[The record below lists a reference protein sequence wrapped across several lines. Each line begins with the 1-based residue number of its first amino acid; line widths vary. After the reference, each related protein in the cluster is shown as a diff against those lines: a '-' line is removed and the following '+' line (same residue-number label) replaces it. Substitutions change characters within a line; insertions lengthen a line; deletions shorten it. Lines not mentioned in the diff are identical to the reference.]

1 MHHLSLYFHFVKLR
15 IRSQMAYRLSFVF
28 DLLAQASISVI
39 DFFMIALLFNRFK
52 QLEGWSLWEVG
63 FLYGM
68 IGICFAV
75 AEMIGRG
82 FDVFQRN
89 VLRGDFD
96 TMLVR
101 PLGTF
106 FQVFSHEFL
115 LRRVGRIAQALVVFV
130 IANSQLTISWSF
142 VKVGYLLVSLV
153 SGTCFFI
160 GLFVIGATSC
170 FWTVQSIEIINIFT
184 NGGVFMG
191 SYPFSIYRW
200 WFRHF
205 FYLYRS
211 IGMCQLFSVSFL
223 IRKNCVF
230 WNLAV
235 RYAIGTFRGVS
246 VSRYHCAVL
255 AMGGLALSKYGTL
268 NGYQFSVSVVG

>member
-1 MHHLSLYFHFVKLR
+1 
-15 IRSQMAYRLSFVF
+15 
-28 DLLAQASISVI
+28 
-39 DFFMIALLFNRFK
+39 MIALLFTRFK
-52 QLEGWSLWEVG
+52 QLAGWSLWEVG

-75 AEMIGRG
+75 AEMMGRG

-89 VLRGDFD
+89 VVSGAFD

-106 FQVFSHEFL
+106 YQVFAHEFL
-115 LRRVGRIAQALVVFV
+115 LRRIGRITQALVVLL
-130 IANSQLTISWSF
+130 IANSQLDISWSLG
-142 VKVGYLLVSLV
+142 KVGFLLVSLV

-205 FYLYRS
+205 FTFIIPLACVNYFPS
-211 IGMCQLFSVSFL
+211 LFL
-223 IRKNCVF
+223 LEKNCVF
-230 WNLAV
+230 WSFAA
-235 RYAIGTFRGVS
+235 RCAISTLCRVPF
-246 VSRYHCAVL
+246 SRCYHAVL
-255 AMGGLALSKYGTL
+255 AMGCVALSKHGAL
-268 NGYQFSVSVVG
+268 DGYKL

>member
-1 MHHLSLYFHFVKLR
+1 MRTLSLYLHFVKLR
-15 IRSQMAYRLSFVF
+15 IRSQMEYRLSFVF
-28 DLLAQASISVI
+28 DLFSQASISVI

-52 QLEGWSLWEVG
+52 ELAGWSLWEVG

-68 IGICFAV
+68 IGVCFAV

-82 FDVFQRN
+82 FDVFQN
-89 VLRGDFD
+89 SVVRGDFD
-96 TMLVR
+96 TILIR

-106 FQVFSHEFL
+106 FQVLSHDFL
-115 LRRVGRIAQALVVFV
+115 LRRVGRFSQAFV
-130 IANSQLTISWSF
+130 ILLIANSQLTISWSF

-205 FYLYRS
+205 FTFIVPLACVNYFPSLFLLEKVTASGASTVGVYLAPFAGFLFFS
-211 IGMCQLFSVSFL
+211 ITMLFW
-223 IRKNCVF
+223 R
-230 WNLAV
+230 WGV
-235 RYAIGTFRGVS
+235 R
-246 VSRYHCAVL
+246 H
-255 AMGGLALSKYGTL
+255 
-268 NGYQFSVSVVG
+268 YQSTGH

>member
-15 IRSQMAYRLSFVF
+15 IRSQMEYRLSFVF
-28 DLLAQASISVI
+28 DVCAQASISVI

-52 QLEGWSLWEVG
+52 ELAGWSLWEVG

-75 AEMIGRG
+75 AEMVGRG

-89 VLRGDFD
+89 IVRGDFD
-96 TMLVR
+96 TVLIR

-106 FQVFSHEFL
+106 FQVFAHEFL
-115 LRRVGRIAQALVVFV
+115 LRRLGRIAQALVVFL
-130 IANSQLTISWSF
+130 IANSQLTVAWSLT
-142 VKVGYLLVSLV
+142 KVGYLLISLV
-153 SGTCFFI
+153 SGTCFFV

-205 FYLYRS
+205 FTFIVPLACVNYFPSLFLLEK
-211 IGMCQLFSVSFL
+211 IGAS
-223 IRKNCVF
+223 
-230 WNLAV
+230 
-235 RYAIGTFRGVS
+235 GVS
-246 VSRYHCAVL
+246 PIGVHLAPFAGFLFLGITVL
-255 AMGGLALSKYGTL
+255 FWRWGVLH
-268 NGYQFSVSVVG
+268 YQSTGF

>member
-15 IRSQMAYRLSFVF
+15 IRSQMAYRLSFVL
-28 DLLAQASISVI
+28 DLFAQASISVI

-52 QLEGWSLWEVG
+52 QLAGWSLWEVG

-82 FDVFQRN
+82 FDAFQGSI
-89 VLRGDFD
+89 VRGDFD
-96 TMLVR
+96 TILIR
-101 PLGTF
+101 PLSTF
-106 FQVFSHEFL
+106 YQVFAHEFL
-115 LRRVGRIAQALVVFV
+115 LRRLGRVAQAFIVLL
-130 IANSQLTISWSF
+130 IANSQLSIQWSF
-142 VKVGYLLVSLV
+142 MKVGYLLISLV

-160 GLFVIGATSC
+160 GLFVIAATTC

-184 NGGVFMG
+184 HGGVLMG

-205 FYLYRS
+205 FTFIVPLACVNYFPALFLLEKVGALGAS
-211 IGMCQLFSVSFL
+211 PMGVQLAPFAGFL
-223 IRKNCVF
+223 FLGITMLF
-230 WNLAV
+230 W
-235 RYAIGTFRGVS
+235 RWGVL
-246 VSRYHCAVL
+246 H
-255 AMGGLALSKYGTL
+255 
-268 NGYQFSVSVVG
+268 YQSTGH

>member
-1 MHHLSLYFHFVKLR
+1 MQHLSLYLHFVKLR
-15 IRSQMAYRLSFVF
+15 IRSQMAYRFSFVL
-28 DLLAQASISVI
+28 DLFAQASVAII

-52 QLEGWSLWEVG
+52 ALAGWSLWEVG

-68 IGICFAV
+68 VGICFAL

-82 FDVFQRN
+82 FDVFQRH

-106 FQVFSHEFL
+106 YQVLAHEFL
-115 LRRVGRIAQALVVFV
+115 LRRLGRIAQALVVLL
-130 IANSQLTISWSF
+130 IANSQLAVSWSLA
-142 VKVGYLLVSLV
+142 KVGYLLLSLV

-170 FWTVQSIEIINIFT
+170 FWTVQSIEMVNIFT

-205 FYLYRS
+205 FTFIIPLACVNYFPS
-211 IGMCQLFSVSFL
+211 LFLLEKVAAS
-223 IRKNCVF
+223 
-230 WNLAV
+230 
-235 RYAIGTFRGVS
+235 GVS
-246 VSRYHCAVL
+246 PLGVQLAPYAGFLFLGVTMLFWRWGVL
-255 AMGGLALSKYGTL
+255 H
-268 NGYQFSVSVVG
+268 YQSTGN

>member
-15 IRSQMAYRLSFVF
+15 IRSQMEYRLSFVL
-28 DLLAQASISVI
+28 DLFAQASVSVI

-52 QLEGWSLWEVG
+52 ALAGWRLWEVG

-89 VLRGDFD
+89 VVRGDFD

-106 FQVFSHEFL
+106 YQVLSHEFL
-115 LRRVGRIAQALVVFV
+115 LRRVGRIAQACVVFL
-130 IANSQLTISWSF
+130 IANSQLTITWSF
-142 VKVGYLLVSLV
+142 AKVGYLLVSLV

-191 SYPFSIYRW
+191 SYPFGIYRW

-205 FYLYRS
+205 FTF
-211 IGMCQLFSVSFL
+211 IVATGVCQLFSVSL
-223 IRKNCVF
+223 SIGQSCVF
-230 WNLAV
+230 WHFAARCAISTLRGIPFSGCYRVVLAV
-235 RYAIGTFRGVS
+235 GCV
-246 VSRYHCAVL
+246 
-255 AMGGLALSKYGTL
+255 ALSKHRTL
-268 NGYQFSVSVVG
+268 KKYD

>member
-1 MHHLSLYFHFVKLR
+1 MHHLSLYLHFVKLR
-15 IRSQMAYRLSFVF
+15 IQSQMEYRLSFVF
-28 DLLAQASISVI
+28 DVFAQASISVI

-52 QLEGWSLWEVG
+52 ELAGWSLWEVG

-68 IGICFAV
+68 IGICFAL
-75 AEMIGRG
+75 AEMFGRG

-89 VLRGDFD
+89 IARGDFD
-96 TMLVR
+96 RVLIR

-115 LRRVGRIAQALVVFV
+115 LRRFGRIAQALVVLL
-130 IANSQLTISWSF
+130 IANSQLIIPWSF
-142 VKVGYLLVSLV
+142 AKVGYLLISLV

-205 FYLYRS
+205 FTFIVPLACVNYFPSLFLLGKVETLGIS
-211 IGMCQLFSVSFL
+211 PVGAQLAPLAGFL
-223 IRKNCVF
+223 FLGVTVLF
-230 WNLAV
+230 W
-235 RYAIGTFRGVS
+235 RWGVL
-246 VSRYHCAVL
+246 H
-255 AMGGLALSKYGTL
+255 
-268 NGYQFSVSVVG
+268 YQSTGF

>member
-1 MHHLSLYFHFVKLR
+1 MHHFSLYLHFVKLR
-15 IRSQMAYRLSFVF
+15 IRSQMAYRLSFIF
-28 DLLAQASISVI
+28 DLFAQASVSVI
-39 DFFMIALLFNRFK
+39 DFFMIALLFDRFK
-52 QLEGWSLWEVG
+52 QLAGWGLWEVG

-89 VLRGDFD
+89 VMRGDFD

-106 FQVFSHEFL
+106 YQVFAHEFL
-115 LRRVGRIAQALVVFV
+115 LRRVGKITQALVVLL
-130 IANSQLTISWSF
+130 IANSQLTVSWSF
-142 VKVGYLLVSLV
+142 TKVGYLLISLV

-160 GLFVIGATSC
+160 GLFVIGATIC

-184 NGGVFMG
+184 HGGLFMG

-200 WFRHF
+200 QLSVFHLSMVVSAF
-205 FYLYRS
+205 FHLYYS
-211 IGMCQLFSVSFL
+211 S
-223 IRKNCVF
+223 CV
-230 WNLAV
+230 
-235 RYAIGTFRGVS
+235 
-246 VSRYHCAVL
+246 C
-255 AMGGLALSKYGTL
+255 
-268 NGYQFSVSVVG
+268 

>member
-1 MHHLSLYFHFVKLR
+1 MHHLSLYLHFVKLR
-15 IRSQMAYRLSFVF
+15 IRSQMEYRLSFVL
-28 DLLAQASISVI
+28 DLFAQASVSVI

-52 QLEGWSLWEVG
+52 ALADWSLWEVG

-82 FDVFQRN
+82 FDVFQRH
-89 VLRGDFD
+89 VVRGDFD

-106 FQVFSHEFL
+106 YQVFSHEFL
-115 LRRVGRIAQALVVFV
+115 LRRVGRIAQAVVVLV
-130 IANSQLTISWSF
+130 IANSQLAIAWSF
-142 VKVGYLLVSLV
+142 VKVGYLLISLI

-160 GLFVIGATSC
+160 GIFVIGATSC
-170 FWTVQSIEIINIFT
+170 FWTVQSIEIVNIFT

-191 SYPFSIYRW
+191 SYPFSIYRR

-205 FYLYRS
+205 FTFIIPLACVNYFPS
-211 IGMCQLFSVSFL
+211 LFLLEKGASS
-223 IRKNCVF
+223 
-230 WNLAV
+230 
-235 RYAIGTFRGVS
+235 GVS
-246 VSRYHCAVL
+246 SLGVQFAPYAGVL
-255 AMGGLALSKYGTL
+255 FLGVTMLFWRWGVLH
-268 NGYQFSVSVVG
+268 YQSTGH

>member
-1 MHHLSLYFHFVKLR
+1 MHHLSLYLQFVKLR
-15 IRSQMAYRLSFVF
+15 IRSQMEYRLSFIF
-28 DLLAQASISVI
+28 DLFAQASVSVI
-39 DFFMIALLFNRFK
+39 DFFMIALLFDRFK

-82 FDVFQRN
+82 FDTFQGS

-106 FQVFSHEFL
+106 YQVFAHEFL
-115 LRRVGRIAQALVVFV
+115 LRRLGRLAQAVVV
-130 IANSQLTISWSF
+130 LLIANSQLLISWSF
-142 VKVGYLLVSLV
+142 AKVGYLLISLA
-153 SGTCFFI
+153 SGTCFFM

-184 NGGVFMG
+184 HGGVFMG

-205 FYLYRS
+205 FTFIVPLACVNYFPS
-211 IGMCQLFSVSFL
+211 LFLLEKVESL
-223 IRKNCVF
+223 
-230 WNLAV
+230 
-235 RYAIGTFRGVS
+235 GVS
-246 VSRYHCAVL
+246 PVGIQFAPFAGFLFLGVTMLFWRWGVSRYQSTGH
-255 AMGGLALSKYGTL
+255 
-268 NGYQFSVSVVG
+268 

>member
-15 IRSQMAYRLSFVF
+15 IRSQMEYRLSFLL
-28 DLLAQASISVI
+28 DLFAQASISVI

-52 QLEGWSLWEVG
+52 QLAGWSLWEVG

-68 IGICFAV
+68 IGICFAI

-82 FDVFQRN
+82 FDVFQTN
-89 VLRGDFD
+89 IVRGDFD

-115 LRRVGRIAQALVVFV
+115 LRRAGRLAQAFAVLL
-130 IANSQLTISWSF
+130 IANSQLTISWSLT
-142 VKVGYLLVSLV
+142 KVGYLLVSV
-153 SGTCFFI
+153 VGGTSFFI

-184 NGGVFMG
+184 HGGVFMG
-191 SYPFSIYRW
+191 SYPFSIFRW

-205 FYLYRS
+205 FTFVVPLACVNYFPS
-211 IGMCQLFSVSFL
+211 LFLLGKVESS
-223 IRKNCVF
+223 
-230 WNLAV
+230 
-235 RYAIGTFRGVS
+235 GVS
-246 VSRYHCAVL
+246 PIGIQLAPFAGLLFLGITMLFWRLGVSRYQSTGH
-255 AMGGLALSKYGTL
+255 
-268 NGYQFSVSVVG
+268 